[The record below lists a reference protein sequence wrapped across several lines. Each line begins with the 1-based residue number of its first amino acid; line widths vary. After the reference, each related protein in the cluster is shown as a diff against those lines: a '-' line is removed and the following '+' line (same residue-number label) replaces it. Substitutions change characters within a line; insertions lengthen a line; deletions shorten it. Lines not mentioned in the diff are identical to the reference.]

1 MSAPQPQTAS
11 HKPPITEVVR
21 EKWGW
26 FLALGIALLI
36 GGFAMITVP
45 LASSIAVTL
54 VIAIVFAIGG
64 VLQIWHA
71 FSVKNWSGFLWDI
84 LTGIIALVGGAAVY
98 FNPVIGTFALTLVV
112 AVILLAQGVTQ
123 ILLGFKVRPHDGWG
137 WLAGAG
143 VLSIVAGLCIWFEF
157 PTSALWALGLF
168 GGVAVLMNGWS
179 YIAIALIARK
189 AGAASSV

>member
-1 MSAPQPQTAS
+1 MSQPQTQTAT

-21 EKWGW
+21 NKWGW
-26 FLALGIALLI
+26 FLALGVALVI

-54 VIAIVFAIGG
+54 VIAIVFAVGG
-64 VLQIWHA
+64 LLQIWHA

-143 VLSIVAGLCIWFEF
+143 VLSIIAGLLIWFEF
-157 PTSALWALGLF
+157 PTSALWVLGLF

-189 AGAASSV
+189 AGTGSA

>member
-54 VIAIVFAIGG
+54 VIALVFAIGG

-71 FSVKNWSGFLWDI
+71 FSETDRLVRVTRYLSSEMFLAI
-84 LTGIIALVGGAAVY
+84 LSVDDDTNSLAAMG
-98 FNPVIGTFALTLVV
+98 PVISVSFLSGGDIQVTPRVNARNFFLALP
-112 AVILLAQGVTQ
+112 I
-123 ILLGFKVRPHDGWG
+123 
-137 WLAGAG
+137 GAG
-143 VLSIVAGLCIWFEF
+143 Q
-157 PTSALWALGLF
+157 
-168 GGVAVLMNGWS
+168 
-179 YIAIALIARK
+179 
-189 AGAASSV
+189 SSLPLPPAFR